1 MKLARQEYYIN
12 RIKDVLFIV
21 VLGTRI
27 ISNSVTLLKV
37 RIGVVLL
44 VGPGGI
50 GGDTN
55 RQNT

>member
-37 RIGVVLL
+37 RIGVVLR